1 MKTEKVLILSDDLAV
16 TDTLKMYLEAEG
28 LRVDAVND
36 KFEGFKKY
44 VEKEHDLVIIDMALD
59 DCDIIQFSGKIRD
72 IKDAVIIILTPEDKQ
87 KGIVLEIVEEATGEI
102 DIENIDELLSLVN
115 QQYYQY
121 KRSRCK
127 REENGIYICG
137 DLAVDLEQE
146 KIYVNGVEQEASEL
160 TVKLLIYL
168 IRNEETYKSKKEI
181 YQTVWNNPVSE
192 NDSTVMAH
200 IRNLRKTIDDNDI
213 SDPKYIH
220 TKRGVG
226 YMFKCSCCD
235 DIDFED

>member
-1 MKTEKVLILSDDLAV
+1 MKADKVLILSDDLAV
-16 TDTLKMYLEAEG
+16 TDTLRMYLEAEG
-28 LRVDAVND
+28 LKVDALDD
-36 KFEGFKKY
+36 KYKGFEKY
-44 VEKEHDLVIIDMALD
+44 IDEEHDLVIIDMDLD
-59 DCDIIQFSGKIRD
+59 DCDIIQFSDNVRK

-87 KGIVLEIVEEATGEI
+87 KGIVLEVVKKATGKY

-121 KRSRCK
+121 KRNQCQ
-127 REENGIYICG
+127 REENGIYYCG
-137 DLAVDLEQE
+137 ELAVDLEEE
-146 KIYVNGVEQEASEL
+146 KIYLEGEEQEASDL

-213 SDPKYIH
+213 SEPKYIH

-226 YMFKCSCCD
+226 YMFKCSVCD
-235 DIDFED
+235 IEFEE